1 MITGLIGS
9 VWCLSK
15 IEDLTK
21 PIDRVKESL
30 PFCGG
35 LSSWH
40 FEMIMSEALVDGSKS
55 ATPVGWLLTSDG
67 FWAMQ
72 RWIDNPYG
80 YAFVELN
87 LNLEDVQTAICGY
100 VLLPPID
107 VEEGVLTYQRLQFQT
122 LGIPFFIKK

>member
-9 VWCLSK
+9 VWYLNK
-15 IEDLTK
+15 IENLAK
-21 PIDRVKESL
+21 PIDRVKES
-30 PFCGG
+30 PSFCGG
-35 LSSWH
+35 LSNWH
-40 FEMIMSEALVDGSKS
+40 FEMVMSEAIVGEGKS
-55 ATPVGWLLTSDG
+55 VVPVGWLLSCDG

-72 RWIDNPYG
+72 KWIDNPYR

-87 LNLEDVQTAICGY
+87 INLQDIQTAICGY